1 MLPHIILALNTSA
14 LNPCT
19 ANLCLGWNLC
29 AICNQKD
36 DKGWGGGELLVYLCR
51 SSLYLTQSN
60 LASMGIKFIHCTI
73 KFKWKFSKETSKNN
87 MWECKKMLREI
98 QNVFKLF
105 TIVYITQYFITKDSH
120 FFYWTCH
127 LFYLTLATFFDII

>member
-19 ANLCLGWNLC
+19 VDLCLGLNPY

-36 DKGWGGGELLVYLCR
+36 VKGWGGGELLVYLCR

-60 LASMGIKFIHCTI
+60 LASMGIKLIHCTV
-73 KFKWKFSKETSKNN
+73 KFKWKFSKETSKKN
-87 MWECKKMLREI
+87 
-98 QNVFKLF
+98 
-105 TIVYITQYFITKDSH
+105 T
-120 FFYWTCH
+120 
-127 LFYLTLATFFDII
+127 